1 MYNDTIDYGKIIKE
15 LRKKHNLT
23 QTELGEKIDV
33 GKTAISNY
41 ETGYSVPSA
50 SVLERIASV
59 FDMNLIEFL
68 SENYSPLLN
77 LSMPRI
83 NQPINDRVI
92 PYIKEA
98 NISQIIFDSKTYMDS
113 YLTLPG
119 FMIEENGEY
128 FCIKV
133 PDDSMSG
140 DNLYKNDYIIVRK
153 SEICENKSIVLA
165 IHKPSSMY
173 MIRRYIREGHIIAL
187 IPSSPSPKYNLIRAD
202 ERDED
207 IAIIGYVEKTINNV
221 K

>member
-1 MYNDTIDYGKIIKE
+1 MYNDTIDYGKLIKD

-23 QTELGEKIDV
+23 QTELAQKIDM

-50 SVLERIASV
+50 HVLEHIASV
-59 FDMNLIEFL
+59 FDMNLIDFL
-68 SENYSPLLN
+68 SSHYKSSLSF
-77 LSMPRI
+77 SMPRL
-83 NQPINDRVI
+83 NQPINDKVI
-92 PYIKEA
+92 PYIKEV
-98 NISQIIFDSKTYMDS
+98 NISEAVFDAKVYMDT

-119 FMIEENGEY
+119 FMIDENGEY

-140 DNLYKNDYIIVRK
+140 DNINKNDYIIVRK
-153 SEICENKSIVLA
+153 SETFENKCIVLA
-165 IHKPSSMY
+165 IHKTSNMY

-187 IPSSPSPKYNLIRAD
+187 IPSSPSLKYNIIRSD
-202 ERDED
+202 ERDEE
-207 IAIIGYVEKTINNV
+207 IEIIGLVEKSIHSV